1 MIVFIESLGRN
12 STDPNNYFS
21 VVEVVYKENDKA
33 LESYIKYIK
42 MKSEFNPFFRV
53 ISKAG
58 GDSEMYKS
66 FKRYLRTNFRQ
77 FKERS
82 NVFYLD
88 NDLREVV
95 IMGLDLG

>member
-33 LESYIKYIK
+33 LDSYIK
-42 MKSEFNPFFRV
+42 MKSEFNPSFWV

-58 GDSEMYKS
+58 GDSGMYKS
-66 FKRYLRTNFRQ
+66 FKRYLRSNFRQ
-77 FKERS
+77 FKDRS

-88 NDLREVV
+88 DDLREV
-95 IMGLDLG
+95 IIGLDLG

>member
-1 MIVFIESLGRN
+1 MIVFIEMLGCEN
-12 STDPNNYFS
+12 GNLDNYFS
-21 VVEVVYKENDKA
+21 VVEIVYKENDKA
-33 LESYIKYIK
+33 LDSYIK

-66 FKRYLRTNFRQ
+66 FKRYLHCNFRQ
-77 FKERS
+77 FKDRS

-88 NDLREVV
+88 DDLREV

>member
-12 STDPNNYFS
+12 STDPNNYFRI
-21 VVEVVYKENDKA
+21 VEVVYKENDKA
-33 LESYIKYIK
+33 LDSYIK
-42 MKSEFNPFFRV
+42 MKSEFNPSFWV

-66 FKRYLRTNFRQ
+66 FKRYLRSNFRQ
-77 FKERS
+77 FKDRS

-88 NDLREVV
+88 DELRKVV
-95 IMGLDLG
+95 MGLDLG

>member
-1 MIVFIESLGRN
+1 MIVFIEMLGCEN
-12 STDPNNYFS
+12 GNLDNYLRI
-21 VVEVVYKENDKA
+21 VEVVYKENDKA
-33 LESYIKYIK
+33 LDSYIK

-66 FKRYLRTNFRQ
+66 FKRYLRSNFRQ
-77 FKERS
+77 FKDRS

-88 NDLREVV
+88 DDLREV

>member
-1 MIVFIESLGRN
+1 MIVFIEMLGCEN
-12 STDPNNYFS
+12 GNLDNYFRI
-21 VVEVVYKENDKA
+21 VEVVYKENDKA
-33 LESYIKYIK
+33 LESYIK
-42 MKSEFNPFFRV
+42 MKSEYDPCFRV

-66 FKRYLRTNFRQ
+66 FKRFLHSNYQQ
-77 FKERS
+77 FQGRS

-88 NDLREVV
+88 DELRRV

>member
-33 LESYIKYIK
+33 LDSYIKL
-42 MKSEFNPFFRV
+42 KSEFNPFFRI

-66 FKRYLRTNFRQ
+66 FKRYLRSNFRQ
-77 FKERS
+77 FKDRS

-88 NDLREVV
+88 DDLREV

>member
-12 STDPNNYFS
+12 STDPNNHFS
-21 VVEVVYKENDKA
+21 VVEIVYKENDKA
-33 LESYIKYIK
+33 LDSYIK
-42 MKSEFNPFFRV
+42 MKSEFNPSFWV

-66 FKRYLRTNFRQ
+66 FKRYLHSNFRQ
-77 FKERS
+77 FEDRS

-88 NDLREVV
+88 DELRKVV
-95 IMGLDLG
+95 MGLDQG

>member
-1 MIVFIESLGRN
+1 MIVFIEMLGCEN
-12 STDPNNYFS
+12 GNLDNYFRI
-21 VVEVVYKENDKA
+21 VEVVYKENDKA
-33 LESYIKYIK
+33 LESYIK
-42 MKSEFNPFFRV
+42 MKSEFNPSFWV

-77 FKERS
+77 FQGRS

-88 NDLREVV
+88 DELRKVV
-95 IMGLDLG
+95 MGLDLG

>member
-33 LESYIKYIK
+33 LDSYIK
-42 MKSEFNPFFRV
+42 MKSEFNLSFWV

-66 FKRYLRTNFRQ
+66 FKRYLRSNFRQ
-77 FKERS
+77 FKKRS

-88 NDLREVV
+88 DDLREV
-95 IMGLDLG
+95 IMGLDQG

>member
-12 STDPNNYFS
+12 SNDPNNYFS

-33 LESYIKYIK
+33 LESYIK
-42 MKSEFNPFFRV
+42 MKSEFNPCFRI

-77 FKERS
+77 FKGRS

-88 NDLREVV
+88 DDLREV
-95 IMGLDLG
+95 IMGLDQG

>member
-1 MIVFIESLGRN
+1 MIVFIEMLGCEGGN
-12 STDPNNYFS
+12 LDNYFS

-33 LESYIKYIK
+33 LDSYIK

-58 GDSEMYKS
+58 GDSETYKS
-66 FKRYLRTNFRQ
+66 FKRYLRSNFRQ
-77 FKERS
+77 FKDRS

-88 NDLREVV
+88 NDLREV

>member
-1 MIVFIESLGRN
+1 MIAFIVSVYSGRGL
-12 STDPNNYFS
+12 DGIFV

-33 LESYIKYIK
+33 LESYLKV
-42 MKSEFNPFFRV
+42 KSEFNPSFWV

-88 NDLREVV
+88 DDLREV

>member
-33 LESYIKYIK
+33 LESYIK
-42 MKSEFNPFFRV
+42 MKSEFNPFFRI

-66 FKRYLRTNFRQ
+66 FKRYLHSNFRQ
-77 FKERS
+77 FKDRS

-88 NDLREVV
+88 DDLREV
-95 IMGLDLG
+95 IMGLDQG

>member
-1 MIVFIESLGRN
+1 MIVFIEMLGGN
-12 STDPNNYFS
+12 LDNYFRI
-21 VVEVVYKENDKA
+21 VEVVYKENDKA
-33 LESYIKYIK
+33 LDSYIK
-42 MKSEFNPFFRV
+42 MKSEFNPSFWV

-66 FKRYLRTNFRQ
+66 FKRYLRSNFRQ

-88 NDLREVV
+88 DDLREV

>member
-1 MIVFIESLGRN
+1 MIVFIEMLGCEGGN
-12 STDPNNYFS
+12 LDNYFS
-21 VVEVVYKENDKA
+21 VVEIVYMENDKA
-33 LESYIKYIK
+33 LDSYIK
-42 MKSEFNPFFRV
+42 MKSEFNPSFWV

-77 FKERS
+77 FKGRS

-88 NDLREVV
+88 DDLREV

>member
-1 MIVFIESLGRN
+1 MIVFIEMLGCEGGN
-12 STDPNNYFS
+12 LDNCFS

-33 LESYIKYIK
+33 LESYIK
-42 MKSEFNPFFRV
+42 MTSEFNPFFRI

-66 FKRYLRTNFRQ
+66 LKRYLHSNFRQ
-77 FKERS
+77 FKNRS

-88 NDLREVV
+88 DELRKVV
-95 IMGLDLG
+95 MGLDLG

>member
-12 STDPNNYFS
+12 SNDPDNYFS
-21 VVEVVYKENDKA
+21 VVEVVYKENKKA
-33 LESYIKYIK
+33 LDSYIK
-42 MKSEFNPFFRV
+42 MKSEFNPSFWV

-66 FKRYLRTNFRQ
+66 FKRYLRSNFRQ
-77 FKERS
+77 FQGRF

-88 NDLREVV
+88 DELRRV
-95 IMGLDLG
+95 IMGLDLD

>member
-1 MIVFIESLGRN
+1 MIVFIESIGRESGDDFN
-12 STDPNNYFS
+12 KLFS

-33 LESYIKYIK
+33 LDSYIK
-42 MKSEFNPFFRV
+42 MKSEFNPFFRI

-66 FKRYLRTNFRQ
+66 FKRYLHSNFRQ
-77 FKERS
+77 FKGRS

-88 NDLREVV
+88 DDLREV
-95 IMGLDLG
+95 IMGLDLD

>member
-21 VVEVVYKENDKA
+21 VVEIIYKENDKA
-33 LESYIKYIK
+33 LDSYIK

-77 FKERS
+77 FKDRS
-82 NVFYLD
+82 NVFYLYD
-88 NDLREVV
+88 DLREVV
-95 IMGLDLG
+95 MGLDQG

>member
-33 LESYIKYIK
+33 LESYIK
-42 MKSEFNPFFRV
+42 MKSEFNPSFWV

-66 FKRYLRTNFRQ
+66 FKRYLRSNFRQ
-77 FKERS
+77 FKDRS

-88 NDLREVV
+88 VELRKVV
-95 IMGLDLG
+95 MGLDQG

>member
-12 STDPNNYFS
+12 SNDPDNYFS

-33 LESYIKYIK
+33 LDSYIK
-42 MKSEFNPFFRV
+42 MKSEFNPFFRI

-77 FKERS
+77 FKGRS

-88 NDLREVV
+88 DDLREV
-95 IMGLDLG
+95 IMGLDQG

>member
-1 MIVFIESLGRN
+1 MIVFIESLGCEGG
-12 STDPNNYFS
+12 DLDNYFS

-33 LESYIKYIK
+33 LDSYIK

-58 GDSEMYKS
+58 GTDEMYKS
-66 FKRYLRTNFRQ
+66 FKRYLRSNFRQ
-77 FKERS
+77 FKDRS

-88 NDLREVV
+88 DDLREV

>member
-1 MIVFIESLGRN
+1 MIVFIEMLGGN
-12 STDPNNYFS
+12 LDNCFS

-33 LESYIKYIK
+33 LDSYIK

-66 FKRYLRTNFRQ
+66 FKRYLRSNFQQ

-88 NDLREVV
+88 NDLREV

>member
-1 MIVFIESLGRN
+1 MIVFIEMLGCEN
-12 STDPNNYFS
+12 GNLDNYFS

-33 LESYIKYIK
+33 LESYIK
-42 MKSEFNPFFRV
+42 MKSEFNPSFWV

-66 FKRYLRTNFRQ
+66 FKRYLHCNFRQ
-77 FKERS
+77 FKDRS

-88 NDLREVV
+88 NDLREV

>member
-33 LESYIKYIK
+33 LDSYIK
-42 MKSEFNPFFRV
+42 MKSEYNPFFRV

-66 FKRYLRTNFRQ
+66 FKRYLRSNFRQ

-88 NDLREVV
+88 DELRKVV
-95 IMGLDLG
+95 MGLDQG

>member
-33 LESYIKYIK
+33 LESYIK
-42 MKSEFNPFFRV
+42 MKSEYNPCFSV
-53 ISKAG
+53 IAKAG

-66 FKRYLRTNFRQ
+66 FKRYLRSNFRQ
-77 FKERS
+77 FKGRS

-88 NDLREVV
+88 DELRKVV
-95 IMGLDLG
+95 MGLDLG

>member
-21 VVEVVYKENDKA
+21 VVDVVYKENDKA
-33 LESYIKYIK
+33 LDSYIN

-66 FKRYLRTNFRQ
+66 FKRYLRSNFRQ
-77 FKERS
+77 FKGRS

-88 NDLREVV
+88 DDLREV
-95 IMGLDLG
+95 IMGLDQG

>member
-1 MIVFIESLGRN
+1 MIAFIVSVYSGRGL
-12 STDPNNYFS
+12 DGIF
-21 VVEVVYKENDKA
+21 VAVEVVYKENDKA
-33 LESYIKYIK
+33 LESYLKV
-42 MKSEFNPFFRV
+42 KSEFNPSFWV

-66 FKRYLRTNFRQ
+66 FKRYLSTNFRQ

-88 NDLREVV
+88 DDLREV